1 MAVSI
6 DWYGFR
12 VVSWIGQAIIG
23 LAAIRRGLRGDW
35 KGGIALAGVASASF
49 VFTARQKSLPLLFD
63 LLFPIGALLNA
74 AGWVWKL
81 FRKPGPYDEIT
92 HGFTIFSI
100 TLALGIRVS
109 SSRLTGLP
117 HHRIRFVAMIASFGL
132 SLGAIWEIFE
142 FWLNKVP
149 GVRVFDPLGDTISDM
164 MIDGLGALLAALLAL
179 RLSPD
184 SSGNLRGSPKL

>member
-1 MAVSI
+1 MGWCDDGTWYARSAEMLGVGKARHQGMAVSI

-12 VVSWIGQAIIG
+12 VVSWIGQAIVG

-35 KGGIALAGVASASF
+35 KGGIALAGVASSSF

-100 TLALGIRVS
+100 TLALNAPKQIMQHGPGGPPLWSGRV
-109 SSRLTGLP
+109 RTDCRCEGG
-117 HHRIRFVAMIASFGL
+117 RRRA
-132 SLGAIWEIFE
+132 
-142 FWLNKVP
+142 
-149 GVRVFDPLGDTISDM
+149 
-164 MIDGLGALLAALLAL
+164 
-179 RLSPD
+179 
-184 SSGNLRGSPKL
+184 